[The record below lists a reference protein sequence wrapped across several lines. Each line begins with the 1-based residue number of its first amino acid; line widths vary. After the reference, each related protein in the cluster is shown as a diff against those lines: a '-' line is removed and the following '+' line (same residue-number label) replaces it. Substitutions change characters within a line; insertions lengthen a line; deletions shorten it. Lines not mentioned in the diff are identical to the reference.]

1 MEVTESD
8 HKPVRCK
15 LNLDIAHVD
24 RSVRR
29 QEVGNI
35 VKSSDKIR
43 TLLQELCY
51 VPDTVVSTNS
61 ITLQNQHSSIL
72 KITSRSGGDNA
83 IFQITCEGQ
92 STILEDEQPSSYQ
105 PRGCFG
111 FPRWLE
117 VMLFA
122 FLLLENSSKFLKL
135 ILMIPFHR
143 LATKKSLKSITLGYT
158 LAVGFLL
165 GYWMVMR
172 FTPEPGFLRVL
183 CFKFKALQK
192 ICLLDS
198 SLCSR
203 YTMVMYPSL

>member
-1 MEVTESD
+1 MFLFGSKIVVQFDRYEACMEVTESD

-15 LNLDIAHVD
+15 LNLDITHVD

-72 KITSRSGGDNA
+72 KITSRSGADNA
-83 IFQITCEGQ
+83 IFQIICEGQ
-92 STILEDEQPSSYQ
+92 STIKEDEQPSDYH

-122 FLLLENSSKFLKL
+122 FLLHENNSK
-135 ILMIPFHR
+135 I
-143 LATKKSLKSITLGYT
+143 
-158 LAVGFLL
+158 
-165 GYWMVMR
+165 
-172 FTPEPGFLRVL
+172 
-183 CFKFKALQK
+183 
-192 ICLLDS
+192 
-198 SLCSR
+198 
-203 YTMVMYPSL
+203 